1 MLKIKSYYPYFF
13 ILIFLSGIVIGQRYL
28 QKKSNTFS
36 KNKIESVLNYIS
48 KDYVDSVNMEQLQ
61 ESAIEEMLTKLDPH
75 SIYIS
80 AEEFH
85 AANDPLLGKF
95 DGIGVQFRMVNDTVV
110 VILPLENGP
119 SQKAGIQ
126 AGDRIVIANTDT
138 LAGKHYNSLDIQ
150 SKLKGDRGTTVNLFI
165 KRKGEKSLLPFLIKR
180 DAIPTYSIDAKF
192 MLNDSIAYIKLSR
205 FSATTIKEFT
215 EAMESLK
222 EEGMKELILDLRG
235 NSGGYLGAAIFIAD
249 EFLEKGSMIVYTEGR
264 NRPKETYYATGSSSY
279 IKEKIVLLIDQNS
292 ASAAEIVAGAIQDN
306 DRGILLGRRTFG
318 KGLVQEQA
326 NFIDGSAVRLT
337 VSRYF
342 TPSGRCIQR
351 SYENGTEAYYN
362 DYYER
367 LHKEMLQSPDS
378 TMIPDSLK
386 YHTRQGRTVYGGG
399 GIWPDVFIPA
409 DTSINFTFYNK
420 LINQSII
427 YQFAFDYVEKNR
439 KELGK
444 YKTVDDFKTKFDK
457 SNTLYTQFTE
467 LPEVKKLNPTKAEIK
482 DTKNYIITLIKAEI
496 ARNLYEDG
504 FYPIYITNDNY
515 IKESLLLLQL
525 NKPST
530 K

>member
-1 MLKIKSYYPYFF
+1 M
-13 ILIFLSGIVIGQRYL
+13 
-28 QKKSNTFS
+28 
-36 KNKIESVLNYIS
+36 LNYID
-48 KDYVDSVNMEQLQ
+48 KDYVDSVNMDQLQ
-61 ESAIEEMLTKLDPH
+61 ETAIEEMLAKLDPH

-85 AANDPLLGKF
+85 AANDPLMGKF

-138 LAGKHYNSLDIQ
+138 LTGRHYSSLDIQ
-150 SKLKGDRGTTVNLFI
+150 KRLKGERGSIVNLFI
-165 KRKGEKSLLPFLIKR
+165 KRKGERSLLPFLIKR

-192 MLNDSIAYIKLSR
+192 MLNDSVAYIKLSR
-205 FSATTIKEFT
+205 FAATTIKEFS
-215 EAMESLK
+215 EAMEMLK
-222 EEGMKELILDLRG
+222 DQGMKELILDLRG

-249 EFLEKGSMIVYTEGR
+249 EFLDKGSMIVYTEGR
-264 NRPKETYYATGSSSY
+264 NRPKETYYASGSSSY
-279 IKEKIVLLIDQNS
+279 INEKIILLIDQNS

-306 DRGILLGRRTFG
+306 DRGLLVGRRTFG

-351 SYENGTEAYYN
+351 SYKNGTEAYYN
-362 DYYER
+362 AYYER
-367 LHKEMLQSPDS
+367 LHKEMLSSPDS
-378 TMIPDSLK
+378 TSIPDSLK
-386 YHTRQGRTVYGGG
+386 YKTRKGRIVYGGG

-439 KELGK
+439 KALNQYLSIE
-444 YKTVDDFKTKFDK
+444 DFKDHFDN
-457 SNTLYTQFTE
+457 SNTLYNQFLE
-467 LPEVKKLNPTKAEIK
+467 LDEVKKLNPTEEDIK
-482 DTKNYIITLIKAEI
+482 NTKHYITTLIKAEI
-496 ARNLYEDG
+496 ARNLFEDG
-504 FYPIYITNDNY
+504 FYPIYIANDNY
-515 IKESLLLLQL
+515 IKESLLLLQ
-525 NKPST
+525 
-530 K
+530 